1 MKYHNGKQRILNYNN
16 NIKIYNKKK
25 QFVMMQ

>member
-16 NIKIYNKKK
+16 NIKIFNKKK
-25 QFVMMQ
+25 LFVMMQ